1 MKLGSL
7 ASAYV
12 VLCILLIC
20 GLARTASA
28 ADDGGDQFCRLFEGT
43 RDEMKGSE
51 GQRINR
57 LTAFAGVDVRCQE
70 KIIDFRQSVL
80 APHEKLRGGW
90 MQARW
95 SSAYCQPGSRFL
107 EAVRSGWTITSTV
120 TTSDGQS
127 FSVRAVCEEAVATI
141 GTPATAQATSFKG

>member
-1 MKLGSL
+1 M
-7 ASAYV
+7 
-12 VLCILLIC
+12 LLIC

-57 LTAFAGVDVRCQE
+57 LTAFAGVDVRCSE

-90 MQARW
+90 RERMQARW
-95 SSAYCQPGSRFL
+95 SSAYCQPGSRYL
-107 EAVRSGWTITSTV
+107 EAVRSGWTIISTV
-120 TTSDGQS
+120 TTSDGQQ
-127 FSVRAVCEEAVATI
+127 FSVRAVCNEAVAVSETR
-141 GTPATAQATSFKG
+141 GRVEDG